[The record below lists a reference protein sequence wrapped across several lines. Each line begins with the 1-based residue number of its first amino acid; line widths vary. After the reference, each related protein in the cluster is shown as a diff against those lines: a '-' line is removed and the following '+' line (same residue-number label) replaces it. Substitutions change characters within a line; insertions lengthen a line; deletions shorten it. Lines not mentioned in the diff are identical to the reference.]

1 MNLFIKF
8 LTVILLFSS
17 CRAKYIER
25 GEAGN
30 TSFYLSSQTT
40 NKQSTNKKNS
50 VEIDECCLQSEN
62 PKVSNKIENQNIE
75 IITPSINLNSDFIA
89 EVNISEKSFDKHA
102 LNRPKSNRE
111 THFKI
116 PLENYKGK
124 NKAMKYGLQ
133 LLVYGAFVLGIILI
147 PDALMLWEYLP
158 TEILILMLLF
168 VALPAMLAIIIGFL
182 MFFFGWIASLF
193 QK

>member
-30 TSFYLSSQTT
+30 TSFYLSSKTT
-40 NKQSTNKKNS
+40 NKQSSNKKKS
-50 VEIDECCLQSEN
+50 LEIDEFCHQLEI
-62 PKVSNKIENQNIE
+62 PKVSKKIENQNIE
-75 IITPSINLNSDFIA
+75 IITPSINLNFDLIE
-89 EVNISEKSFDKHA
+89 EVNTAEKSYNKHA
-102 LNRPKSNRE
+102 LNKPKSNRE
-111 THFKI
+111 AHLKI

-133 LLVYGAFVLGIILI
+133 LLVYGAFVLGLILI
-147 PDALMLWEYLP
+147 PDALMLWEYVP
-158 TEILILMLLF
+158 TVILVLMLLF
-168 VALPAMLAIIIGFL
+168 VATPAILAIIIGFL
-182 MFFFGWIASLF
+182 LFFFGWIASLF